1 MVVSAKGRYCPHR
14 VRDGDPHGRRL
25 AGRGSVALGGFAALV
40 QYSPARRTYFVRD
53 DGVAGTRP
61 VCAYAGQYA
70 DPYTYGG
77 DPLNYADPTGMWSLG
92 VGLVFGWDKS
102 HGWNVGVGV
111 AADVG
116 KDKGGNFNASYAWN
130 QDGSGSFS
138 LGGGG
143 TVQLA
148 WFPIAMNFGGS
159 YSYNSY
165 TGHTL
170 STQTGACFGYEGLVC
185 AGNEFGGSLYWDKGG
200 NFQGA
205 TVFAENYI
213 EAAGGS
219 TRFSNGYEQ
228 GLFGMEGR
236 GFYAGGNI
244 GGLHA
249 EVSQNGGTS
258 WGFQESVYYGVTDK
272 FGDVS
277 ADGKHQN
284 VNRMIWIPTLGK
296 YGNFNLGG
304 NFDVT
309 NKGIQLKQKEYLLNL
324 VKKSGDDNFYEILK
338 KAYGNGTDLSQ
349 ADFANV
355 CAWLETNGYKD
366 VWRPNNPFSAYDKTT
381 FRREWIPEYGN
392 IEFKYTENGKVFSS
406 YNYGNNLMDH
416 FLIDMAGYGFSN

>member
-1 MVVSAKGRYCPHR
+1 MLFPLHRTSSCRGTFPRR
-14 VRDGDPHGRRL
+14 VRDGDPHGRTLRH
-25 AGRGSVALGGFAALV
+25 GGSVALAGSAATL
-40 QYSPARRTYFVRD
+40 QSSPARRTYFVRN

-77 DPLNYADPTGMWSLG
+77 DPLNYADPTGMWSVG

-102 HGWNVGVGV
+102 HGWNVGVGI
-111 AADVG
+111 AADIG
-116 KDKGGNFNASYAWN
+116 NGKGGNFNASYTWN

-138 LGGGG
+138 FGAGG

-148 WFPIAMNFGGS
+148 WLPIAMNFGGS

-185 AGNEFGGSLYWDKGG
+185 AGNEFGGSLYWDNGG

-219 TRFSNGYEQ
+219 ARFSNGYEQ

-236 GFYAGGNI
+236 GVYAGGDI

-258 WGFQESVYYGVTDK
+258 WGFQESVYYGMGNNSK
-272 FGDVS
+272 RK
-277 ADGKHQN
+277 ALDGKTTSL
-284 VNRMIWIPTLGK
+284 VTSEIWIPTLGK
-296 YGNFNLGG
+296 YGHFDLG
-304 NFDVT
+304 F
-309 NKGIQLKQKEYLLNL
+309 
-324 VKKSGDDNFYEILK
+324 
-338 KAYGNGTDLSQ
+338 
-349 ADFANV
+349 
-355 CAWLETNGYKD
+355 NGYDVSIAGINNAQKASIEKLYKEWNETHPDDLKSMPKD
-366 VWRPNNPFSAYDKTT
+366 YLGK
-381 FRREWIPEYGN
+381 
-392 IEFKYTENGKVFSS
+392 EFEQFQS
-406 YNYGNNLMDH
+406 
-416 FLIDMAGYGFSN
+416 